1 MVKAIIEYFKKAIRE
16 YFLIYLFE
24 KKKDILT
31 RDTEV
36 IDNLTN
42 MPVDFLS
49 KGNKIQMSAFK
60 IVIGYD
66 SLETLN
72 RYVKQGISDIEN
84 KSKVVFRPTNKNND
98 ELYFSDFLG
107 TINLNNN
114 LKEYLSQ
121 FKDDCIVFIR
131 TYSELSSKMDP
142 DLAEQ
147 KILKNYQTLY
157 LQIGSLSDQL
167 SAANIKNYSN
177 R

>member
-1 MVKAIIEYFKKAIRE
+1 MVNTIIAYIKNAIRE

-24 KKKDILT
+24 KKEVLLT
-31 RDTEV
+31 RDLEV
-36 IDNLTN
+36 IANLRN
-42 MPVDFLS
+42 MPIDFLS

-66 SLETLN
+66 SLETLH
-72 RYVKQGISDIEN
+72 RYIKQGISDIDN
-84 KSKVVFRPTNKNND
+84 KSKVSFRPTNKYND

-121 FKDDCIVFIR
+121 FKDDCIMFIEA
-131 TYSELSSKMDP
+131 YSKLSSKMDP

-147 KILKNYQTLY
+147 KILKNYQTVY

-167 SAANIKNYSN
+167 SAVNIKKL
-177 R
+177 